1 MFAARTHAHLLFALS
16 GLLCAV
22 ESAAQALPDSAPEFR
37 RQQEQVDILR
47 ERNAPANTLAPKVI
61 TATEDGRLPE
71 EVPCRVVQ
79 TVQLHGDISDSLRAQ
94 LQEALSGGVLNDAPQ
109 GRCLGGRGIQTLLD
123 RLRNRLVE
131 QGYITSQVTAPA
143 QDLSAGT
150 LRLDV
155 SMATIDQTKT
165 GDSPLS
171 SVGLPF
177 AHVSGD
183 LLNLRDLEQT
193 LENLRRVPQA
203 KVNLDIKPGTVDGTS
218 DIDIQ
223 FQPSQPVRL
232 NLSLDDGGG
241 RSTGQWQG
249 SATVHWDNP
258 SGNADLFYVS
268 LSPTVAGKE
277 AGPRG
282 SRSQVVH
289 YSLPIG
295 YWSVGLTATRSAY
308 HQTIA
313 GAFQSYVYSGR
324 SDQTDIQVGRVL
336 RRDGLS
342 KTQAS
347 LKAFSRGSS
356 NFIDDTE
363 VEVQR
368 RRTAGWELNLSHLHY
383 IGAGVLDLQWLYR
396 RGTGAFGAM
405 PAPEELFDEGTS
417 RMKLMQLSANWQQ
430 PFSVAERTWR
440 YVGHWRLQHNQTPL
454 TPQDKFCAGGRHTV
468 RGFDGKQSAC
478 ADRGLLWRNEFST
491 SLGDG
496 KPQLYLALDHARL
509 HRSQEQEPQTLTG
522 AAIGLRQGWA
532 LLGGQASVDAFV
544 AQPVRKPEHIRTAKT
559 TTGIQFHWAF

>member
-1 MFAARTHAHLLFALS
+1 MSCCRSVIAAIWVFS
-16 GLLCAV
+16 GLLV
-22 ESAAQALPDSAPEFR
+22 SETGAQALPDSAPEFR
-37 RQQEQVDILR
+37 RQQEQVDQLR
-47 ERNAPANTLAPKVI
+47 ERNAPENTLAPRGELV
-61 TATEDGRLPE
+61 TEDGRLPDE
-71 EVPCRVVQ
+71 DPCRVLN
-79 TVQLHGDISDSLRAQ
+79 TVRIEGNISEDLRAQ
-94 LQEALSGGVLNDAPQ
+94 LNEALSGGALADPPQ
-109 GRCLGGRGIQTLLD
+109 GRCLGGLGIQTLLD
-123 RLRNRLVE
+123 RLRNRLVA
-131 QGYITSQVTAPA
+131 QGYVTSHVSAPA
-143 QDLSAGT
+143 QDLGAGELLLEVT
-150 LRLDV
+150 
-155 SMATIDQTKT
+155 MATVGRSDT

-171 SVGLPF
+171 PVGLAL
-177 AHVSGD
+177 AHRSGEV
-183 LLNLRDLEQT
+183 LNLRDLEQT

-203 KVNLDIKPGTVDGTS
+203 KVNLDIKPGTEPGTS

-223 FQPSQPVRL
+223 FQPSKPVRV

-241 RSTGQWQG
+241 RSTGQWQS

-313 GAFQSYVYSGR
+313 GAFQSYVYSGS

-336 RRDGLS
+336 HRDGVS

-368 RRTAGWELNLSHLHY
+368 RRTAGWELNVSHLHY
-383 IGAGVLDLQWLYR
+383 IGSGVLDVQWLYR

-417 RMKLMQLSANWQQ
+417 RMKLMQLSATWQQ
-430 PFSVAERTWR
+430 PFSVAERPWR
-440 YVGHWRLQHNQTPL
+440 YMGHWRLQHNQTPL

-532 LLGGQASVDAFV
+532 LWGGQASVDAFV
-544 AQPVRKPEHIRTAKT
+544 AQPARKPEHIRTAKT

>member
-1 MFAARTHAHLLFALS
+1 L
-16 GLLCAV
+16 
-22 ESAAQALPDSAPEFR
+22 
-37 RQQEQVDILR
+37 
-47 ERNAPANTLAPKVI
+47 
-61 TATEDGRLPE
+61 
-71 EVPCRVVQ
+71 
-79 TVQLHGDISDSLRAQ
+79 
-94 LQEALSGGVLNDAPQ
+94 
-109 GRCLGGRGIQTLLD
+109 
-123 RLRNRLVE
+123 
-131 QGYITSQVTAPA
+131 GYITSQVSAPA
-143 QDLSAGT
+143 QDLSAGV
-150 LRLDV
+150 LLIDV
-155 SMATIDQTKT
+155 NMGTIGSSNS

-171 SVGLPF
+171 PAGLAL
-177 AHVSGD
+177 AHQSGD
-183 LLNLRDLEQT
+183 VLNLRDLEQT
-193 LENLRRVPQA
+193 LENLRRIPQA
-203 KVNLDIKPGTVDGTS
+203 KVNLDIKPGTEPGTS

-223 FQPSQPVRL
+223 FQPSKPVRL

-249 SATVHWDNP
+249 SATMHWDNP

-295 YWSVGLTATRSAY
+295 YWNIGLTGTRSAY

-313 GAFQSYVYSGR
+313 GAFQSYVYSGQ
-324 SDQTDIQVGRVL
+324 SDQTDVQLGRVL

-368 RRTAGWELNLSHLHY
+368 RRTAGWELSLSHLHY

-405 PAPEELFDEGTS
+405 PAPEELFAEGTS
-417 RMKLMQLSANWQQ
+417 RMKLMQISATWQQ
-430 PFSVAERTWR
+430 PFSVAERAWR

-478 ADRGLLWRNEFST
+478 ADRGFLWRNEFST
-491 SLGDG
+491 SLGEG

-509 HRSQEQEPQTLTG
+509 HRSAEQVPQTLTG
-522 AAIGLRQGWA
+522 AAVGLRHGWP
-532 LLGGQASVDAFV
+532 LWGGSASVDAFV